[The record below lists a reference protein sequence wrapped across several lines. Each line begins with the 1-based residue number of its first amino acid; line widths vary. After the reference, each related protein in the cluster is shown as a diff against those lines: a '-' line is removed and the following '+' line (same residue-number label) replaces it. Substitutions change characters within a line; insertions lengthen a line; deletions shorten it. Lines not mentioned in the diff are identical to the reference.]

1 MQGFRSLI
9 ISVEI
14 ALSFLDIFKNYVH
27 TYDVN
32 LFPKLSMMHKNGED
46 KFCDAIVVFMSL
58 W

>member
-1 MQGFRSLI
+1 MQGFRSLT

-14 ALSFLDIFKNYVH
+14 ALSLLDIKNYIH

-32 LFPKLSMMHKNGED
+32 LFPKLSMMYKNGED